1 MTFSIYGIRIREIS
15 FGPFVGFP
23 DCAHLSL
30 TSVPAYYSC
39 TNLKCSDKKTS
50 KGQSF
55 NATTHFGRIVTE
67 QKRNEKDRIETKPW
81 RCDDRVLLTSK
92 RRFSHHHNVHRHT
105 WMTFGHIRLRRHIS
119 NLRTLNACIKAEIFK
134 RELH

>member
-1 MTFSIYGIRIREIS
+1 MTFQFMGCVFEKTPLVRLCT
-15 FGPFVGFP
+15 P
-23 DCAHLSL
+23 L

-67 QKRNEKDRIETKPW
+67 QKGNEKARIETKPW

-92 RRFSHHHNVHRHT
+92 RRFSHHQNVHRHT
-105 WMTFGHIRLRRHIS
+105 LMTFGHIRLRRHIS
-119 NLRTLNACIKAEIFK
+119 FNLRTLNACIKAEIFK
-134 RELH
+134 RITLKITV